1 MILLMKDASS
11 HVCWWS
17 LWGPGTSRWW
27 HCRSQ
32 TGSVALCLGESSAE
46 GGKVHITFYQNT
58 IFKVTRKPDSS
69 SAVSDT
75 SMTCFLLDLSLEA
88 QSTEPPRRSTVNS
101 GFDWLLPNFWN
112 QGNSMRRHLW
122 HKDDITGT
130 GCGFRRIFMIKNKK
144 SEEVINVKMLEN
156 CSGYETKSTTLLL
169 WILFCSSLCTHTSL
183 VWCYQKSR
191 NTVNCYLYH
200 VHINEH
206 TMRLV
211 SQEPKI
217 QVTQ

>member
-1 MILLMKDASS
+1 MKA
-11 HVCWWS
+11 
-17 LWGPGTSRWW
+17 
-27 HCRSQ
+27 
-32 TGSVALCLGESSAE
+32 
-46 GGKVHITFYQNT
+46 
-58 IFKVTRKPDSS
+58 DSS

-122 HKDDITGT
+122 HKDDVTGT

-191 NTVNCYLYH
+191 NTVSCYLYH

-206 TMRLV
+206 TVRLV
-211 SQEPKI
+211 WNLKFKSLNSFQALFTSLTLCFRGCSWIVNIAINIDKSLQP
-217 QVTQ
+217 